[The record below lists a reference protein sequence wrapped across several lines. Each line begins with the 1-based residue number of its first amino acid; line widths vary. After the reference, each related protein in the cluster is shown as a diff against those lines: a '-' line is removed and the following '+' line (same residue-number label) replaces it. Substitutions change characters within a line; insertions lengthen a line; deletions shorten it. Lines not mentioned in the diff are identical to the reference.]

1 MEKTYLFTKPWKIMH
16 FRSGWPI
23 SSSEV
28 VTKPSIAHLKFKK
41 GIEYQFSLDNDQY
54 PNTIVAE
61 VDALNNHKCYIK
73 HCEIQKWDQYHSLPE

>member
-1 MEKTYLFTKPWKIMH
+1 MAYLLIRGSDQAKYST
-16 FRSGWPI
+16 
-23 SSSEV
+23 
-28 VTKPSIAHLKFKK
+28 LKK
-41 GIEYQFSLDNDQY
+41 GTEYQFSLDNDQY